1 MIRILHSV
9 SNMDRGGIETM
20 LMNYYRNID
29 RTQVQFD
36 FLCNKAKP
44 GAYDEEICSLGG
56 RIFHSPG
63 LNPLKYP
70 EYVSFM
76 KQLVKEHPEY
86 RVIEVHN
93 EALGLYA
100 LHSAK
105 KAGIKTRIYHAHAQ
119 GINLDVKFPLKWV
132 CKKFLKY
139 NFTHHFT
146 CGLAAGRFYYGD
158 EIMDKGDFTFVHNAI
173 DVARFVYN
181 GDTRAAMRAKYG
193 LEDRH
198 VVGHIGRFMQQKNHE
213 FLIRVFAEIKKTDAK
228 AYLVLLGDGE
238 LMAKVKRQV
247 ASFGLADDVLFVG
260 NVPNANEWYQAFD
273 LFILPSH
280 WEGLP
285 VVGVETQAADVPSLF
300 SDSITPEIEL
310 TDRAH
315 FLSLEQ
321 PVSEWA
327 DLSVRLLKE
336 GNTRCNRSHEISSKG
351 YDIKNESK
359 KLQELYI
366 NLYSNS

>member
-20 LMNYYRNID
+20 LMNYYRNIN

-36 FLCNKAKP
+36 FLCNKSKP
-44 GAYDEEICSLGG
+44 GAYDDEIRAMGG
-56 RIFHSPG
+56 RVFHSPG

-70 EYVSFM
+70 KYVSFM

-86 RVIEVHN
+86 KVIEVHN

-105 KAGIKTRIYHAHAQ
+105 LAGIKTRIYHAHAQ
-119 GINLDVKFPLKWV
+119 GINLDVKYPLKWV

-158 EIMDKGDFTFVHNAI
+158 DIIDKGDFTFVHNAI
-173 DVARFVYN
+173 DVDRFVYN
-181 GDTRAAMRAKYG
+181 EETRNAMRVKYN
-193 LEDRH
+193 LNDKH

-213 FLIRVFAEIKKTDAK
+213 FLIKVFAEIKKQDPK

-238 LMAKVKRQV
+238 LMDKTKKQV
-247 ASFGLADDVLFVG
+247 ANLGLENDVMFVG

-285 VVGVETQAADVPSLF
+285 VVGVETQAADVPSIF
-300 SDSITPEIEL
+300 SDSITPEIGL
-310 TDRAH
+310 TDKAH
-315 FLSLEQ
+315 FLNLNAPISD
-321 PVSEWA
+321 WA
-327 DLSVRLLKE
+327 NLSCRLLNE
-336 GNTRCNRSHEISSKG
+336 PLNRTNQYDAISNSG
-351 YDIKNESK
+351 YNIKSEAE
-359 KLQELYI
+359 KLQSLYIELYKH
-366 NLYSNS
+366 S